1 MKFTDILMLI
11 GGLGMFLYG
20 MKMMSDGL
28 ERVAGDRLKSLL
40 EYLTRNRIIGMLVGA
55 LFTMII
61 QSSSATTVMVVGF
74 VNAGLMNL
82 LQAAPVIM
90 GANIG
95 TTITAQIIALDITK
109 YAPLIVAVGVILSM
123 MKKKKTVQ
131 LSEVLVGFGFLF
143 MGLSIMSESLSSLR
157 EVESFKNFMV
167 SFTNP
172 ILGVMAGAIFT
183 AIIQSSS
190 ASVGILQAIAAE
202 GLIGLGGATYV
213 LMGQNIGTC
222 ITALLAS
229 INTNKTARRA
239 AVIHLLFNT
248 LGTVLFSIIISMIPI
263 VPFYERIFAGNPMQ
277 QIAAVHI
284 SFNVLGVVVF
294 LPLTKV
300 LVKISTLLVRGEDPK
315 REPMRLAY
323 LDARLLTT
331 PNIAV
336 GQLVKEID
344 RMGKIAVDNL
354 TLSIES
360 ISKYSEAA
368 IDELEDHE
376 KVINYLE
383 HEITTYLINLNQLDL
398 PEHDSQ
404 MVGSFFHVVNDI
416 ERVGDHAM
424 NIHDYVKKINEENIH
439 LSSEGI
445 NEINEM
451 YAKVREI
458 LELSLQAFRTR
469 DHALLV
475 GIYPL
480 EQRIDE
486 MEKQLA
492 NRHIERLTNNIC
504 NLRSGMIFTDLAS
517 NLERVADHA
526 TNIAFSIENA

>member
-1 MKFTDILMLI
+1 MEFSNILMAV

-28 ERVAGDRLKSLL
+28 ERVAGDRLKTLL
-40 EYLTRNRIIGMLVGA
+40 EYLTRNRVIGMLVGA

-109 YAPLIVAVGVILSM
+109 YAPIIVALGVIFSM
-123 MKKKKTVQ
+123 QKSKKASQVA
-131 LSEVLVGFGFLF
+131 EVIFGFGILF
-143 MGLSIMSESLSSLR
+143 MGLGIMSTNLSPLR
-157 EVESFKNFMV
+157 EVEGFRNFMI
-167 SFTNP
+167 SMSNP
-172 ILGVMAGAIFT
+172 LLGVFAGAIFT
-183 AIIQSSS
+183 AVVQSSS
-190 ASVGILQAIAAE
+190 ASIGILQAFAAE

-239 AVIHLLFNT
+239 AIIHLLFNT
-248 LGTVLFSIIISMIPI
+248 LGAVLFFAVMNIIPI
-263 VPFYERIFAGNPMQ
+263 IPFYERIFASNPMQ

-284 SFNVLGVVVF
+284 TFNVIGVLVF

-300 LVKISTLLVRGEDPK
+300 LVRISTWLVRGEDPK

-323 LDARLLTT
+323 IDQRILTT

-336 GQLVKEID
+336 GQIIKEID
-344 RMGKIAVDNL
+344 RMGKVAVDNL
-354 TLSIES
+354 SLAVDGFVRHDASVLEE
-360 ISKYSEAA
+360 IS
-368 IDELEDHE
+368 DHE
-376 KVINYLE
+376 KVVNYLE
-383 HEITTYLINLNQLDL
+383 HEITTYLVNLNQLDL
-398 PEHDSQ
+398 PAHDSV
-404 MVGSFFHVVNDI
+404 MVGTFFHVVNDI
-416 ERVGDHAM
+416 ERVGDHAV
-424 NIHDYVKKINEENIH
+424 NVSDYLRTVTEENIRM
-439 LSSEGI
+439 SDESI
-445 NEINEM
+445 AEIREM
-451 YAKVREI
+451 HARVQEI
-458 LELSLQAFRTR
+458 LELALQAFRTR
-469 DHALLV
+469 DTALLK

-480 EQRIDE
+480 EQQIDE
-486 MEKQLA
+486 MEKELT
-492 NRHIERLTNNIC
+492 NRHIERLTNNMC

-526 TNIAFSIENA
+526 TNIAFSIEQN